1 MNKSGPR
8 TEACGATDSIFS
20 HEPQKEFVIPF
31 RFLSVVLYGLA
42 TCSKATFPCLTV
54 KGKEI
59 AGMGIR
65 NFFKFLKEEESFFKS
80 NSCKS
85 GK

>member
-1 MNKSGPR
+1 MVPL
-8 TEACGATDSIFS
+8 IVFS
-20 HEPQKEFVIPF
+20 HELQKEFIFPL
-31 RFLSVVLYGLA
+31 RFLSVVLNGLV

-54 KGKEI
+54 KGNEI
-59 AGMGIR
+59 AGMGFR
-65 NFFKFLKEEESFFKS
+65 NFSKSLKEEEGAFKS

>member
-1 MNKSGPR
+1 MVPL
-8 TEACGATDSIFS
+8 IVFS
-20 HEPQKEFVIPF
+20 HELQKEFIFPL
-31 RFLSVVLYGLA
+31 RFLSVILNGLV

-59 AGMGIR
+59 TGMGFR
-65 NFFKFLKEEESFFKS
+65 NFSKSLKEEEGAFKS